1 MAVVDISRCRPI
13 CSLYMLLERPWVSIM
28 LRLDMANPVA
38 QILSGALMLRYSFN
52 EDAAARSIEHAV
64 ASALADGCLTG
75 DLIGGR
81 TDVKA
86 LSTSE
91 MGDEIVKRIH

>member
-1 MAVVDISRCRPI
+1 
-13 CSLYMLLERPWVSIM
+13 
-28 LRLDMANPVA
+28 
-38 QILSGALMLRYSFN
+38 MLRYSFN
-52 EDAAARSIEHAV
+52 EAAAARSIEHAV

-86 LSTSE
+86 VSTSE
-91 MGDEIVKRIH
+91 RGEELVKGRHGFRCGSPRP